1 MTTEAQPITQGWDRP
16 RRAGRYHYFVGAQF
30 TSCGVRTWRIG
41 PNPTSDGAAI
51 PPPGPCQS
59 CLRSLAKRAA
69 QRPQPEPAPL
79 WMPDAPG
86 FTIHPGRG
94 QVRIELECQ
103 HQHGLVYV
111 TEGAEM
117 NWVCSNRR
125 RPAHSLAGF
134 FKELTQLKDARV
146 RELMQR
152 WGLYFRPLPLAE
164 PADEPPQS

>member
-1 MTTEAQPITQGWDRP
+1 
-16 RRAGRYHYFVGAQF
+16 
-30 TSCGVRTWRIG
+30 
-41 PNPTSDGAAI
+41 
-51 PPPGPCQS
+51 
-59 CLRSLAKRAA
+59 
-69 QRPQPEPAPL
+69 
-79 WMPDAPG
+79 MPDGPG
-86 FTIHPGRG
+86 FTVYPGRG

-134 FKELTQLKDARV
+134 FKELTELKDARV

-152 WGLYFRPLPLAE
+152 WGLYFRPLPS
-164 PADEPPQS
+164 PTPGTRSRGGWR